1 MPLFTYYIDMILCS
15 QNLFAISVIIW
26 YNTFIDLSLRK
37 EFAMKLLAIDGNSI
51 LNRAFYGIK
60 LLSNKNGVF
69 TNAVFGFM
77 NIYLKNIA
85 DVKPDAV
92 AVAFDLRSPTFRHK
106 AASYYKANR
115 KGMPPELAQ
124 QLPIVKELLTHMGV
138 KVVEC
143 EGFEADDI
151 LGTLAQSCTDSGDH
165 CYVLTGDRDSLQL
178 ISENVTVLLATNKET
193 IHYDPA
199 RFNED
204 YGFSPIQLIDFK
216 ALMGDSSDNIPGVPG
231 IGEKTAS
238 SLIKEFGTIEEL
250 YEKYPDSTLTKG
262 VKSKLENGRK
272 SAEESKWLAT
282 IVRDAPIDKD
292 PAGYVPCQTDTA
304 AVSRLLSE
312 LEMFKLLDKLGI
324 SASAASSAPAENDTE
339 TTIVEEINITVYP
352 LTDTIISALENCE
365 YIFRDGSLSIRHE
378 SNVFTTENS
387 NLILKF
393 FASDCKKST
402 DDAKPHYRYAFAHGG
417 ELRNICNDAA
427 VSGYLLNSAAADYA
441 VEKLCAEYGVHYYAD
456 LGENADLA
464 SLKGLTEKLRQ
475 NISDAEM
482 TDLLEN
488 IELPLTEVLA
498 SMEHTGICIDKKG
511 VEDFGQALS
520 EMIEETQQMIYDDAG
535 HEFNISSPKQ
545 LGTVLFEE
553 MGLPAKKKTKSGYST
568 NAEVL
573 EELRNHS
580 PIVDNVLKYR
590 QYTKLNS
597 TYVTGLLD
605 KIAPDGRIHTCFKQ
619 TETRTGRISST
630 EPNMQNIP
638 VRTELGAQMRKFFTA
653 AKGKTLVD
661 ADYSQ
666 IELRV
671 MAHLCGDENMIS
683 AFTSGEDFHTST
695 AAQVFDMPV
704 FMVTPEMRSAAKAVN
719 FGIIYGIGAF
729 SLSKDIGTSVAMAKK
744 YIADY
749 LARFLKVKEF
759 TDSVVNEAEAT
770 GCVTTMFG
778 RKRRIPELSSSNKM
792 LQAAGRRIA
801 MNTPVQGTAADL
813 IKIAMINVYRR
824 LKEENLDARLILQV
838 HDELILE
845 SSEADSQRAAQLLSE
860 EMQRV
865 YDMKV
870 PLAVDVHT
878 GFSWYDAK
886 G

>member
-1 MPLFTYYIDMILCS
+1 
-15 QNLFAISVIIW
+15 
-26 YNTFIDLSLRK
+26 
-37 EFAMKLLAIDGNSI
+37 MKLLAIDGNSI
-51 LNRAFYGIK
+51 LNRAYYGIR

-85 DVKPDAV
+85 DVKPDAI

-106 AASYYKANR
+106 AVSYYKANR

-124 QLPIVKELLTHMGV
+124 QLPLIKELLSHLGI
-138 KVVEC
+138 KVLEC

-151 LGTLAQSCTDSGDH
+151 LGTLAKSCTNSGDH
-165 CYVLTGDRDSLQL
+165 CFVLTGDRDSLQL
-178 ISENVTVLLATNKET
+178 ICDNVTVLLATNKET
-193 IHYDPA
+193 IHYDKS
-199 RFNED
+199 RFTED
-204 YGFSPIQLIDFK
+204 YGFEPIRLIDLK

-238 SLIKEFGTIEEL
+238 ALVKEYGTIENL
-250 YEKYPDSTLTKG
+250 YEKYADSSLTKG
-262 VKSKLENGRK
+262 VKAKLENGK
-272 SAEESKWLAT
+272 ASAKESKWLAT
-282 IVRDAPIDKD
+282 IVQDAPIETSISAYI
-292 PAGYVPCQTDTA
+292 PAPQDTM

-324 SASAASSAPAENDTE
+324 SAAESVSEIRQEETDSPEELSLISS
-339 TTIVEEINITVYP
+339 P
-352 LTDTIISALENCE
+352 LTDDII
-365 YIFRDGSLSIRHE
+365 GSLSECSYILRDGELSVRSGENIYTADHE
-378 SNVFTTENS
+378 E
-387 NLILKF
+387 LIMKF
-393 FASDCKKST
+393 FGSECRKST
-402 DDAKPHYRYAFAHGG
+402 DDSKPHYRYAMKRGG
-417 ELRNICNDAA
+417 ELRNIVNDAA
-427 VSGYLLNSAAADYA
+427 VSGYLLNSSASDYTI
-441 VEKLCAEYGVHYYAD
+441 EKLCAEYGVCYYSD
-456 LGENADLA
+456 QEENADIA
-464 SLKGLTEKLRQ
+464 SLDGLIKKLRN
-475 NISDAEM
+475 NIEEQGM
-482 TDLLEN
+482 TPLLES

-498 SMEHTGICIDKKG
+498 SMEDIGICINRQG
-511 VEDFGQALS
+511 VEEFGVSLS
-520 EMIEETQQMIYDDAG
+520 EKIEETQQIIYDYAG

-553 MGLPAKKKTKSGYST
+553 LGLPAKKKTKSGYST
-568 NAEVL
+568 SAEVL
-573 EELRNHS
+573 EELRNQS

-597 TYVTGLLD
+597 TYVTGLTD
-605 KIAPDGRIHTCFKQ
+605 KIAADGRIHTCFKQ

-638 VRTELGAQMRKFFTA
+638 VRTELGSQMRKFFTA
-653 AKGKTLVD
+653 APGKTLVD

-671 MAHLCGDENMIS
+671 MAHLCGDENMIA
-683 AFTSGEDFHTST
+683 AFTSGEDFHTAT

-729 SLSKDIGTSVAMAKK
+729 SLSKDIGISVAQAKK

-749 LARFLKVKEF
+749 LARFPKVNSF
-759 TDSVVNEAEAT
+759 TEGVVNEAMKT
-770 GCVTTMFG
+770 GCVTTMLG
-778 RKRRIPELSSSNKM
+778 RKRRIPELSSSNKI
-792 LQAAGRRIA
+792 LQAAGKRIA

-824 LKEENLDARLILQV
+824 LKEEKLDAKLILQV

-845 SSEADSQRAAQLLSE
+845 SSVEDAQRAAELLKD
-860 EMQRV
+860 EMQKV
-865 YDMKV
+865 YNMKV
-870 PLAVDVHT
+870 PLTVDVHI

>member
-1 MPLFTYYIDMILCS
+1 MPFTIDRIMA
-15 QNLFAISVIIW
+15 NSV
-26 YNTFIDLSLRK
+26 SHRK
-37 EFAMKLLAIDGNSI
+37 EITMKLLAIDGNSI

-77 NIYLKNIA
+77 NIYLKNIT
-85 DVKPDAV
+85 DVSPDAV

-106 AASYYKANR
+106 SVSYYKANR

-124 QLPIVKELLTHMGV
+124 QLPLIKDLLTHMGV

-165 CYVLTGDRDSLQL
+165 CFVLTGDRDSLQL
-178 ISENVTVLLATNKET
+178 ISENVTVLLATNRET
-193 IHYDPA
+193 IYYDKT
-199 RFNED
+199 RFTED
-204 YGFSPIQLIDFK
+204 YGFAPIRLIDLK

-238 SLIKEFGTIEEL
+238 SLIKEYGTIENL
-250 YEKYPDSTLTKG
+250 YEKYADSSLTKG
-262 VKSKLENGRK
+262 VKSKLENGK
-272 SAEESKWLAT
+272 ASAEESKWLAT
-282 IVRDAPIDKD
+282 IVRDAPVETD
-292 PAGYVPCQTDTA
+292 PAAYIPAKPDTA
-304 AVSRLLSE
+304 AISRLLSE

-324 SASAASSAPAENDTE
+324 SASEAAASAAPVTE
-339 TTIVEEINITVYP
+339 SETPEELSFTCST
-352 LTDTIISALENCE
+352 LTEESISSMTECS
-365 YIFRDGSLSIRHE
+365 YIFRNGLLSVRSGDNIR
-378 SNVFTTENS
+378 TTDDEE
-387 NLILKF
+387 LIMKF
-393 FASDCKKST
+393 FSSDCNKST
-402 DDAKPHYRYAFAHGG
+402 DDAKPHYRFAMARGG
-417 ELRNICNDAA
+417 ELRNIRNDAS
-427 VSGYLLNSAAADYA
+427 VSGYLLNTSAADYA

-456 LGENADLA
+456 QGENADLA
-464 SLKGLTEKLRQ
+464 SLDGLVKKLR
-475 NISDAEM
+475 SDIEAQGM

-498 SMEHTGICIDKKG
+498 SMEDTGICINRQG
-511 VEDFGQALS
+511 VEDFGVSLS
-520 EMIEETQQMIYDDAG
+520 EKIEETQQMIYDDAG

-553 MGLPAKKKTKSGYST
+553 LGLPARKKTKSGYST

-573 EELRNHS
+573 EELRNQS

-597 TYVTGLLD
+597 TYVTGLID
-605 KIAPDGRIHTCFKQ
+605 KIAEDGRIHTCFKQ

-638 VRTELGAQMRKFFTA
+638 VRTELGSQMRKFFTA
-653 AKGKTLVD
+653 APGKTLVD

-666 IELRV
+666 IELRI
-671 MAHLCGDENMIS
+671 MAHLCGDENMIA

-729 SLSKDIGTSVAMAKK
+729 SLSKDIGISVAQAKK

-749 LARFLKVKEF
+749 LARFPKVKSF
-759 TDSVVNEAEAT
+759 TENVVDEAVKT

-778 RKRRIPELSSSNKM
+778 RKRRIPELSSSNKI
-792 LQAAGRRIA
+792 LQAAGKRIA

-824 LKEENLDARLILQV
+824 LKAEKLDAKLILQV

-845 SSEADSQRAAQLLSE
+845 SSEADSQRAAEILRD
-860 EMQRV
+860 EMQKV
-865 YDMKV
+865 CDTKV
-870 PLAVDVHT
+870 PLAVDVHI